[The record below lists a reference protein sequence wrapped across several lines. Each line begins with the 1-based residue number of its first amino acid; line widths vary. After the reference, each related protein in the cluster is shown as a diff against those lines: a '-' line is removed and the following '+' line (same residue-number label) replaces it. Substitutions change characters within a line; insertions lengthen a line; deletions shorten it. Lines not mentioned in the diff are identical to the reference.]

1 MKHSGVPMIIR
12 EQKLKNLVVVIVLV
26 LESKGLY
33 YRTSEHVKYERSQG
47 TASSL
52 RVC

>member
-12 EQKLKNLVVVIVLV
+12 EQNLKNFVLVVVLV

-33 YRTSEHVKYERSQG
+33 YRTSEHVTG
-47 TASSL
+47 AL
-52 RVC
+52 L